1 MQETAPQT
9 KALARDG
16 EKIASRCCLLIT
28 TVAREGYIHS
38 IEGGMEG
45 RIKRKNRMRRGWT
58 DRHNKRNDAS
68 SPPRQL
74 CLWGEKGG
82 RRIPSL
88 LIVVRIESWDVRTYV
103 HREGKAEEEWSGA
116 GQHLSSPGPI
126 PPTHSSSPKPTDPT
140 LSIPLFSVGPK
151 P

>member
-1 MQETAPQT
+1 
-9 KALARDG
+9 
-16 EKIASRCCLLIT
+16 
-28 TVAREGYIHS
+28 
-38 IEGGMEG
+38 
-45 RIKRKNRMRRGWT
+45 MRRGWT

-74 CLWGEKGG
+74 CPWGEKGG

-88 LIVVRIESWDVRTYV
+88 LIVVRIESLDVCRYV
-103 HREGKAEEEWSGA
+103 YREGKAEEEWSGA

-126 PPTHSSSPKPTDPT
+126 PATHSSSPKPTDPT